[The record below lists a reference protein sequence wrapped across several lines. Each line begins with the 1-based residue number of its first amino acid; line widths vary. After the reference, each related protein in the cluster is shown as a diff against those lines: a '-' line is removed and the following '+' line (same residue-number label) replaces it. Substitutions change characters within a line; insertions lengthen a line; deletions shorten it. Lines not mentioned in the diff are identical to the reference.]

1 MAERKQ
7 ETKANLPGLLKVR
20 SGIIEYIDKTAMA
33 LLRVKKPIAG
43 QPLSTF
49 IPGYSL
55 PRIDEK
61 PRSKILTINS
71 KKLLITSILLPL
83 PFKYFLVILYPVD
96 HLSPVSKETKALSK
110 IYPEISPLVESL
122 VNDIMITDGNGVI
135 LHSSPEIQELY
146 GVTEEVLKGKSVFE
160 MERKKI
166 FNPSATATV
175 LKKGKKVTIMQEN
188 REGRKLV
195 VTAVPLF
202 NKKNEIHRVVSYSR
216 NIHEYLE
223 LKKRY
228 EKLET
233 QVKRFSS
240 EIREL
245 REKDMRFP
253 GVIAKSAQMRNVLD
267 LARKVAEVDINLI
280 ISGESGVGKNLI
292 TRLIHQNSTRKKGPF
307 VEINC
312 GAIPENLLESELFG
326 YKPGAFTGARREG
339 KIGMIELAEEGTLF
353 LDEIGELPLALQVKL
368 LKVIQEKKMIKI
380 GGTKLLRVDFRLISA
395 TNRDLE
401 TLVKEG
407 RFREDLYYRLNVV
420 PLKIPPLRERPEDIL
435 LLLTHFLEQTNQRYQ
450 KQKTLSNQ
458 AIDLLLNYG
467 WPGNVR
473 ELENI
478 IERIVITSERE
489 SICVNDLPNGIQT
502 LPSINMKEGLS
513 LNNAKEMLEK
523 HMVLKAYERFKST
536 VSVGRSLGISQ
547 ASAYRKIKKY
557 VTEYS

>member
-1 MAERKQ
+1 M
-7 ETKANLPGLLKVR
+7 GLLKVKN
-20 SGIIEYIDKTAMA
+20 GIIEYVDKTAMA
-33 LLRVKKPIAG
+33 MLRVKKSIAG
-43 QPLSTF
+43 QRLSSF
-49 IPGYSL
+49 IPDYSL
-55 PRIDEK
+55 PRTNEK

-71 KKLLITSILLPL
+71 KKLLITNILLPPPL
-83 PFKYFLVILYPVD
+83 KYYLVMLYSVD
-96 HLSPVSKETKALSK
+96 HLNPIAKETKALSK

-122 VNDIMITDGNGVI
+122 VNDIIITDRNGII
-135 LHSSPEIQELY
+135 LHANPDTKELY
-146 GVTEEVLKGKSVFE
+146 GIAGEELVGKTVFE
-160 MERKKI
+160 MEQKKI
-166 FNPSATATV
+166 FHPSVTAIV
-175 LKKGKKVTIMQEN
+175 LKKRKKVTTMQEN
-188 REGRKLV
+188 REGHKSV
-195 VTAVPLF
+195 VTAVPIF
-202 NKKNEIHRVVSYSR
+202 NKKNEIHRVVSYTR

-228 EKLET
+228 EKLEN

-253 GVIAKSAQMRNVLD
+253 GVIARSTQMRNVLD

-292 TRLIHQNSTRKKGPF
+292 TRLIHQNSLRKKGPF

-326 YKPGAFTGARREG
+326 YEPGAFTGARREG
-339 KIGMIELAEEGTLF
+339 KIGMIELAQDGTLF

-368 LKVIQEKKMIKI
+368 LKVIQEKKMTKI
-380 GGTKLLRVDFRLISA
+380 SGTKLLRVDFRLIAA

-401 TLVKEG
+401 ILVKKG
-407 RFREDLYYRLNVV
+407 RFREDLFYRLNVV

-435 LLLTHFLEQTNQRYQ
+435 LLITHFLEQANQRYQ

-458 AIDLLLNYG
+458 ATDLLLSYG

-489 SICVNDLPNGIQT
+489 NICVNDLPNNIQT
-502 LPSINMKEGLS
+502 PPSINLKEGLS
-513 LNNAKEMLEK
+513 LDKAKEMLEK

-536 VSVGRSLGISQ
+536 VGVGRSLSISQ
-547 ASAYRKIKKY
+547 ASASRKIKKHT
-557 VTEYS
+557 TEYSKQNRSIH

>member
-1 MAERKQ
+1 
-7 ETKANLPGLLKVR
+7 LVG
-20 SGIIEYIDKTAMA
+20 KTA
-33 LLRVKKPIAG
+33 
-43 QPLSTF
+43 
-49 IPGYSL
+49 
-55 PRIDEK
+55 
-61 PRSKILTINS
+61 
-71 KKLLITSILLPL
+71 
-83 PFKYFLVILYPVD
+83 
-96 HLSPVSKETKALSK
+96 
-110 IYPEISPLVESL
+110 
-122 VNDIMITDGNGVI
+122 
-135 LHSSPEIQELY
+135 
-146 GVTEEVLKGKSVFE
+146 FE

-166 FNPSATATV
+166 FNPSATAIV
-175 LKKGKKVTIMQEN
+175 LKKRKKVTIMQEN
-188 REGRKLV
+188 REGHKSV
-195 VTAVPLF
+195 VTAVPIF
-202 NKKNEIHRVVSYSR
+202 NKKNEIHRVVSYTR

-228 EKLET
+228 EKLEN

-253 GVIAKSAQMRNVLD
+253 GVIARSTQMRNVLG

-292 TRLIHQNSTRKKGPF
+292 TRLIHQNSLRKKGPF

-326 YKPGAFTGARREG
+326 YEPGAFTGARREG
-339 KIGMIELAEEGTLF
+339 KIGMIELAQDGTLF

-368 LKVIQEKKMIKI
+368 LKVIQEKKMTKI
-380 GGTKLLRVDFRLISA
+380 SGTKLLRVDFRLIAA

-401 TLVKEG
+401 ILVKKG
-407 RFREDLYYRLNVV
+407 RFREDLFYRLNVI

-435 LLLTHFLEQTNQRYQ
+435 LLITHFLEQANQRYQ

-458 AIDLLLNYG
+458 ATDLLLSYG

-489 SICVNDLPNGIQT
+489 SICVNDLPNNIQT
-502 LPSINMKEGLS
+502 PPSINLKEGLS
-513 LNNAKEMLEK
+513 LDKAKEMLEK

-536 VSVGRSLGISQ
+536 VGVGRSLSISQ
-547 ASAYRKIKKY
+547 ASASRKIQKH
-557 VTEYS
+557 TAEYSKQNRSIH